1 MVTISSEMISER
13 LGGQLRN
20 ARKKRFPSDNLKV
33 FALRISVSRAT
44 LQKME
49 KGDMSV
55 GIGKYYAAAQVLGV
69 GDGFGTLFTL
79 QESLFDD

>member
-1 MVTISSEMISER
+1 MVHNSSRTISER

-20 ARKKRFPSDNLKV
+20 ARKKRFPSDNLGT
-33 FALRISVSRAT
+33 FALRIGVSRAT

-49 KGDMSV
+49 QGDMSV
-55 GIGKYYAAAQVLGV
+55 GMGKYYAAAQVLGV
-69 GDGFGTLFTL
+69 EDGFGALFTL